1 MMKKL
6 IIGIALA
13 TCISTVAMAAEK
25 EAVVGPS
32 FPAVDFSVVTDTAY
46 SVTTEVATTEFGV
59 VAGYKGLELALLPAY
74 NSDSAEIS
82 DIQLAAAYTYDL
94 TQSFAITPYGEYHVD
109 NEMTEV
115 NKVVGFKTSYKF

>member
-74 NSDSAEIS
+74 NWDSAEIS
-82 DIQLAAAYTYDL
+82 DIQLAVAYTYEV
-94 TQSFAITPYGEYHVD
+94 TSTFALTPYGEYHVD
-109 NEMTEV
+109 KDMTEV
-115 NKVVGFKTSYKF
+115 SKVIGIKSSFKF